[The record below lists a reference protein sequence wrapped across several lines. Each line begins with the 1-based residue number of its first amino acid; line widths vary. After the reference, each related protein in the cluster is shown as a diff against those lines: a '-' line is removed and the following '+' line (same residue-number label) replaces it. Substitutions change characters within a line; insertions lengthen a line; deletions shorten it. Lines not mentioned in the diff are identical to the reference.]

1 MNTSR
6 NEIDPSDVTDFG
18 AKPPMVLTIA
28 LLSAFHFLC
37 CGVPLL
43 LLSGVSLVTLIPSL
57 PVAGGIVA
65 LLGVVGLV
73 WYRRKA
79 SAACAGNPERC
90 RIERRSGGENAE
102 AGGPMLITKT

>member
-1 MNTSR
+1 MNKLR
-6 NEIDPSDVTDFG
+6 NEVDPSDTTDFG

-43 LLSGVSLVTLIPSL
+43 LLSGVSLVTLVPSW
-57 PVAGGIVA
+57 PVAGAMLA

-73 WYRRKA
+73 WHLWKA
-79 SAACAGNPERC
+79 RAIRAAPKHC
-90 RIERRSGGENAE
+90 RGQGGEHQIARRRIAPTRCNRC
-102 AGGPMLITKT
+102 